1 MAKRPAQPRI
11 GDEEVL
17 FSELADRYRR
27 ELRAHCFRM
36 LGSLEE
42 AEDMVQE
49 TFLRAWRWRA
59 SVRHGASYRA
69 WLYKIATNACLDALR
84 ARSRAVRAVAGH
96 GVLQGQ
102 LASEHPLEAV
112 APRDAEPDAEVV
124 AKETIELAFQAA
136 IEHLPPRQRAV
147 LILRDVLGSSA
158 SDTADRLEAS
168 VTAVNSALQRARAA
182 LRERLPEPR
191 LAWTAGSDQ
200 GGEERALVERYVEAI
215 ERGDADAIA
224 GMVRERPGFGIRHS
238 DREAGPQLVGAGGK
252 RTDQGV
258 EDER

>member
-1 MAKRPAQPRI
+1 MAQRLAQPQT

-59 SVRHGASYRA
+59 SVRDGASYRA

-84 ARSRAVRAVAGH
+84 ARSRAVRVVGH
-96 GVLQGQ
+96 GVLQDQ

-112 APRDAEPDAEVV
+112 APRDAEPDVEVV
-124 AKETIELAFQAA
+124 AKETIELAFQTA
-136 IEHLPPRQRAV
+136 IQHLPPRQRAV

-168 VTAVNSALQRARAA
+168 VTAVNSALQRARAT

-191 LAWTAGSDQ
+191 LEWTTGSDW

-224 GMVRERPGFGIRHS
+224 GMVRERPGFGMRRA
-238 DREAGPQLVGAGGK
+238 DGEADPQLVRG
-252 RTDQGV
+252 R
-258 EDER
+258 